1 MALQAAALA
10 ASVAGAAVAV
20 TMVAQ
25 ADRSAERTTDHK
37 VFGIVVLVVALAQF
51 VAGAKRPGKPKQPGD
66 APSRAR
72 RAFELGHRGGGWA
85 LLVLAFFTMRSGA
98 RLAAADGYLDATA
111 PYVLA
116 FALPMGA
123 TLAVV
128 VVYLARAS
136 LLAKR
141 SKADAAAAAAPPA
154 APGAGDGGTVEMT
167 TSAAGSQ
174 F

>member
-1 MALQAAALA
+1 MSDLP
-10 ASVAGAAVAV
+10 SNVE
-20 TMVAQ
+20 T
-25 ADRSAERTTDHK
+25 SAR
-37 VFGIVVLVVALAQF
+37 ANPNP
-51 VAGAKRPGKPKQPGD
+51 RPGGKPGQRD
-66 APSRAR
+66 
-72 RAFELGHRGGGWA
+72 LTTGHIGRT
-85 LLVLAFFTMRSGA
+85 L
-98 RLAAADGYLDATA
+98 
-111 PYVLA
+111 LA

-174 F
+174 I